1 LKGINAFF
9 DIGNSDPFK
18 ALSID
23 RMHTCSHGLGGKHI
37 WPVLQEYIEACGR
50 ENMKAIDER
59 CEYLIRFLYILIQR
73 YH

>member
-59 CEYLIRFLYILIQR
+59 CEY
-73 YH
+73 